1 LDYPVAFDKVPALNF
16 RRYDTA
22 YGVNPTAIS
31 KIKEQSAQRID
42 ISSDFAKLKK
52 NIVRYEEQKAKKEVP
67 LNEKKFTARREEFD
81 SEKEEEKTFDEH
93 AQGTTE
99 VFKRDFYGN
108 EVLAI
113 TLDYLRELG
122 KEKVANARTPVVPN

>member
-1 LDYPVAFDKVPALNF
+1 VAFDKVTPLNF
-16 RRYDTA
+16 RKYDSA
-22 YGVNPTAIS
+22 YGVNPTTIA
-31 KIKEQSAQRID
+31 KLKEQSAQRID
-42 ISSDFAKLKK
+42 TSNDFGKLKK

-67 LNEKKFTARREEFD
+67 LNDKKFTARREEFD
-81 SEKEEEKTFDEH
+81 AEKEEEKTFDEH

-99 VFKRDFYGN
+99 VFKRDFYNN

-122 KEKVANARTPVVPN
+122 KEKVANARTTAVPN

>member
-1 LDYPVAFDKVPALNF
+1 L
-16 RRYDTA
+16 
-22 YGVNPTAIS
+22 
-31 KIKEQSAQRID
+31 KEQSSQRID
-42 ISSDFAKLKK
+42 NSADFGKLKK

-67 LNEKKFTARREEFD
+67 LNDKKFTARREEFD
-81 SEKEEEKTFDEH
+81 AEKEEEKTFDEH

-99 VFKRDFYGN
+99 VFKRDYYGN

-122 KEKVANARTPVVPN
+122 KEKVANARTPGAPN